1 MMFVFLDSDAD
12 KTSSFQNS
20 AEILLLVIYQWNFS
34 EIEVYFLPPLPLRRR
49 GIIPLLR
56 RG

>member
-1 MMFVFLDSDAD
+1 MFQLLQSPFVDSFKLIFG
-12 KTSSFQNS
+12 KTPK
-20 AEILLLVIYQWNFS
+20 EVIYQWNFS

>member
-1 MMFVFLDSDAD
+1 LVKIGIYAKYKF
-12 KTSSFQNS
+12 T
-20 AEILLLVIYQWNFS
+20 VIYQWNFS

-56 RG
+56 RGKGWSFGGNN